1 MWENLKF
8 SSNKS
13 LYNNSYWNFLV
24 SLVVAAGRNNSEKY
38 ATERTFLTL
47 QICIVRVCC
56 CVCDSSSVPLVRS
69 ANVAV
74 IISSLSRTA
83 TTTKVQLRRMN
94 MKNTF
99 FLSTWFTH
107 FFVVWLKKFG
117 NLIGWNIIFLF
128 VVTIWNHDVV
138 YVLLL
143 LFMEEEKDINHS
155 VHTVVTLHLCP
166 SPLPTQRRVVVF
178 SKLI

>member
-1 MWENLKF
+1 MWEKLKF

-138 YVLLL
+138 DVLL
-143 LFMEEEKDINHS
+143 S
-155 VHTVVTLHLCP
+155 VVTVYGGGEGHKSQRTYSSNFTSLPIP
-166 SPLPTQRRVVVF
+166 SADAETCGRY
-178 SKLI
+178 